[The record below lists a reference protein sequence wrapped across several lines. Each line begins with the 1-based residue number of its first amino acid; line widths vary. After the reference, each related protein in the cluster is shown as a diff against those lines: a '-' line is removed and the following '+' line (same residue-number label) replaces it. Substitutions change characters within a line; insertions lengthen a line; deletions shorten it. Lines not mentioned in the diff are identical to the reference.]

1 MKNYQMTIF
10 CLMLAMSSCKG
21 QKSNSEKYITE
32 IQKNE
37 AAHLDKIYKAA
48 GELISEINFE
58 LSATDEQ
65 KADWPEGIIPWISVE
80 NPQDEISQ
88 LINPNEI
95 VIKENKINLL
105 IDYPLK
111 KPAKIELSNPNGFTR
126 KDLILEIS
134 NNYHKIYAEE
144 ETTAKIKTI
153 PLEKRTDLIN
163 RNETNGKYGIWG
175 HDLADLDLSGIE
187 VHQTTD
193 GKINLILIIES

>member
-1 MKNYQMTIF
+1 MKNYQMIIF

-21 QKSNSEKYITE
+21 QKSNSEKYIAE

-58 LSATDEQ
+58 LSATDDQ

-95 VIKENKINLL
+95 VIKENKINLI

-111 KPAKIELSNPNGFTR
+111 KSATIELSNPNGFTR
-126 KDLILEIS
+126 RDLILEVS

-187 VHQTTD
+187 IHQTTD